1 MPFDTG
7 PKRNIGPKRAFAT
20 LGLLTA
26 AIFAGSPSA
35 SAQDAGSLAGEWRF
49 QTADGKKQCVLA
61 LRNAPSGAGLALGA
75 PATCRRSMRALEGA
89 VSWTAPGADRIDLV
103 DKAGAPTLSFARRDG
118 VLAAS
123 GADGQTYYL
132 VKPGESPTASI
143 TPGFQPV
150 TAGAKP
156 GFSQAAASAPVAG
169 PPVRA
174 ADIPG
179 RYAILRDMNRDTG
192 CMLTLETT
200 PRGGGARA
208 QLAPACRDNGI
219 SIFEPVAWSFS
230 GGKLTLTARKGHRA
244 HFVMTQDGSW
254 QKDPKESGK
263 PLGFR
268 KM

>member
-1 MPFDTG
+1 MPFDIG
-7 PKRNIGPKRAFAT
+7 RKRTLAT
-20 LGLLTA
+20 LSLLAA
-26 AIFAGSPSA
+26 AIFAGSPSV
-35 SAQDAGSLAGEWRF
+35 SAQEAQGLAGEWQF
-49 QTADGKKQCVLA
+49 QSADGKKKCALA

-89 VSWTAPGADRIDLV
+89 VGWTAPGADRIDLV
-103 DKAGAPTLSFARRDG
+103 DKAGAPTLSFVKREG

-123 GADGQTYYL
+123 GVDGQTYYL
-132 VKPGESPTASI
+132 VRSGETATASI

-156 GFSQAAASAPVAG
+156 GFSQAATQVPVAG

-179 RYAILRDMNRDTG
+179 RYAILRDVNRDTG

-230 GGKLTLTARKGHRA
+230 GGKLALTARKGHRA
-244 HFVMTQDGSW
+244 HFVMTSDGSW

>member
-1 MPFDTG
+1 MPLDIG
-7 PKRNIGPKRAFAT
+7 RKRTLAT
-20 LGLLTA
+20 LSLLAA

-35 SAQDAGSLAGEWRF
+35 SAQDAQGLAGEWRF
-49 QTADGKKQCVLA
+49 QSADGKKKCALA
-61 LRNAPSGAGLALGA
+61 LRNAPSGAGFALGA
-75 PATCRRSMRALEGA
+75 PATCRRSMRALDGA
-89 VSWTAPGADRIDLV
+89 VGWTAPGADRIDLL
-103 DKAGAPTLSFARRDG
+103 DKAGAPTLSFAMRDG
-118 VLAAS
+118 VLTAS
-123 GADGQTYYL
+123 GADGQTYRL
-132 VKPGESPTASI
+132 VRSGETTTASI

-156 GFSQAAASAPVAG
+156 GFSQAAASAPPAG
-169 PPVRA
+169 PSVRA

-179 RYAILRDMNRDTG
+179 RYAILRDVNRDTG

-200 PRGGGARA
+200 PRGGAARA

-230 GGKLTLTARKGHRA
+230 GGKLALTARKGHRA
-244 HFVMTQDGSW
+244 HFVMTPDGSW